1 MVIQEKRIFLCMET
15 ASKMIQNIRKEYFHI
30 CLKKKQKY
38 LVLLIVHSM
47 YKDQKKEQEE

>member
-1 MVIQEKRIFLCMET
+1 
-15 ASKMIQNIRKEYFHI
+15 
-30 CLKKKQKY
+30 LKKKQKY